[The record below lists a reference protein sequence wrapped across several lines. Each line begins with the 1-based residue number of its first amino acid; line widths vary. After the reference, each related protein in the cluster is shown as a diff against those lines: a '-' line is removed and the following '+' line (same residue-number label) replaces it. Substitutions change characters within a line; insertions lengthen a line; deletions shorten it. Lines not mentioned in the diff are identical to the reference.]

1 MFIDLRKAFDTVDHE
16 ILLHK
21 LNHYGIRGIS
31 NSWFRSYLENR
42 EQFVFVEGCES
53 SKRYINHGVPQG
65 SVLGPLLFILYI
77 NDLPNALKN
86 CIANLFADDTCL
98 LSSDSNL
105 QLLEAKVNN
114 DLSNLSS
121 WLKANKISL
130 NEDKT
135 EVLLFRSRNKTIA
148 YNMKLT
154 LNGFDLNFSTHVRYL
169 GLQLDEHLAWNF
181 HFDALAK
188 KLRRANGILSKLR
201 HFIPMSVLRSI
212 YFALFHSHMSYAAIV
227 WGQGLNHNS
236 RIFKLQRRCIR
247 IMNFSD
253 FNADTQPLFTVSNIP
268 YLPEFIFACNI
279 KLVHQ
284 TLNKL
289 TPTSIQNTLEYK
301 TLTHYYST
309 RNRDLKILERPK
321 AKTLNYGLK
330 SIQYQSLLNWKQLLL
345 RTKTELTSLSLFLLH
360 RKTREYLQNL

>member
-1 MFIDLRKAFDTVDHE
+1 MDQNFIVFQNQFGFRSKHSTEHALTNLTEEIRKSIDKGKFSCGVFIDLRKAFDTVDHE

-31 NSWFRSYLENR
+31 NSWFRSYLKNR
-42 EQFVFVEGCES
+42 EQFVSVEGCES
-53 SKRYINHGVPQG
+53 TKRYVSHGVPQG
-65 SVLGPLLFILYI
+65 SVLGPLLFLLYI

-98 LSSDSNL
+98 LSNDSDL
-105 QLLEAKVNN
+105 KLFETKVNT

-135 EVLLFRSRNKTIA
+135 EILLFRSRNKTIA

-154 LNGFDLNFSTHVRYL
+154 LNGFDLKFSTHVRYL

-181 HFDALAK
+181 HFDALVK
-188 KLRRANGILSKLR
+188 KLCRANGILSKLR
-201 HFIPMSVLRSI
+201 HFIPMSVLRSL
-212 YFALFHSHMSYAAIV
+212 YFALFHSHMSYAAII
-227 WGQGLNHNS
+227 WGQGLNLNS
-236 RIFKLQRRCIR
+236 RICKLQRRCIR
-247 IMNFSD
+247 IINFSD
-253 FNADTQPLFTVSNIP
+253 YNTDTQPLFATTNIP
-268 YLPEFIFACNI
+268 CLPEFIFACNI

-284 TLNKL
+284 TLNKS
-289 TPTSIQNTLEYK
+289 TPISIQTTLGYK

-309 RNRDLKILERPK
+309 RNRE
-321 AKTLNYGLK
+321 
-330 SIQYQSLLNWKQLLL
+330 
-345 RTKTELTSLSLFLLH
+345 F
-360 RKTREYLQNL
+360 